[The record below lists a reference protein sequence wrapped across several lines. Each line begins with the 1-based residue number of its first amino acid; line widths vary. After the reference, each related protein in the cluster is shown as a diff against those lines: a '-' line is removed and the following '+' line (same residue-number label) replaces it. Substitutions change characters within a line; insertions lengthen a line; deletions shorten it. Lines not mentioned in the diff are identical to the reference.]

1 MRAHGVQRGRENDS
15 WAGLEG
21 DGSTENST
29 EDIDEF
35 GGRVGFTEELLG
47 QLGVGTGHGVAFV
60 EAAAKD
66 DGETWL
72 ELSECG
78 QGFPTIHPGH

>member
-1 MRAHGVQRGRENDS
+1 MRAHGAQRGRENDS

-21 DGSTENST
+21 DGSTENAT

-35 GGRVGFTEELLG
+35 GGGVGFAEELLG

-60 EAAAKD
+60 
-66 DGETWL
+66 
-72 ELSECG
+72 
-78 QGFPTIHPGH
+78 